1 MVRRITGKQR
11 SLVKSEKSSGKSS
24 ITSVAKG
31 IVNATKD
38 AIAIGVNEAKNIIE
52 KTPDYGYRTIDN
64 IALNNRCKYN
74 FMEGLIK
81 DLSIDQFCNF
91 NNRNEVYLR
100 RLMMLNIT
108 EHDITVSAL
117 GVDAAFKGDGSHI
130 TTSAMSPLY
139 VSEINYT
146 DKTTLRW
153 NFNSLKQAIEVL
165 LGLNITNEKKSVK
178 ICKRCYKPFLAKNPS
193 ADYCSTTCRNVA
205 NVYKS
210 RARNKNK

>member
-108 EHDITVSAL
+108 EHDITVSA
-117 GVDAAFKGDGSHI
+117 
-130 TTSAMSPLY
+130 
-139 VSEINYT
+139 
-146 DKTTLRW
+146 
-153 NFNSLKQAIEVL
+153 
-165 LGLNITNEKKSVK
+165 
-178 ICKRCYKPFLAKNPS
+178 
-193 ADYCSTTCRNVA
+193 
-205 NVYKS
+205 
-210 RARNKNK
+210 